1 MPMDLILNLSLLVA
15 LTVVSTFFWRRFSP
29 QQTPGAVIQGC
40 LFGAVTVVGMIRPLV
55 LEPGLIF
62 DGRSMMLSLCALF
75 FGPRAAIISVIAPT
89 LYRAGLGGPGVY
101 MGVLSIYSSAGVG
114 LWFHHRWRNRAVPP
128 TTWELLWFGLV
139 VHVAL
144 LCMTIALPDAVRW
157 QTLKKLGFPIL
168 LLYPGLTVLA
178 GKILTDQ
185 VNLNRLITELRQT
198 NQHLDITLRSIADGV
213 IATDLQGRVTH
224 LNPTAE
230 ELTGWA
236 KSEARGRPLEEVFR
250 IINEFSRQPV
260 ENPVQRVLKEGH
272 VVGLANHTILL
283 NRQGKEFSIADS
295 AAPILDDG
303 GRCRGVVL
311 VFRDQTREREA
322 HNALMESESRY
333 RTLVESAPALVWR
346 CAPDGK
352 LEYFNQRWLH
362 YRGRSL
368 ADEQAQGWKAGV
380 HPDDLPR
387 REESLRQAL
396 EKKQPLQMEYR
407 LLRHDGH
414 YCWLYEEAVPVFDHQ
429 GKFQGCIGFC
439 LDVTAQREAMEREQ
453 MLISAL
459 ETSASCIF
467 LAEPTGFIEWVN
479 SAFVQRVQMPRESIV
494 QKNWEDFF
502 DGVPQSPQSL
512 PKGMEDLL
520 EILLAGKVW
529 RGELLV
535 RGPSGRTFEADCVLS
550 PVRNSQGQI
559 VKVVGIFED
568 NTARKSMQEELR
580 QAQKMEI
587 FGLIANSV
595 AHDFNNILTT
605 ISISADMLKEAPELP
620 ESLKTDVLEILNAA
634 RLGSNLTGQ
643 LLGLGRKQPV
653 QWEELELNEVV
664 AETCKMLRRTIGE
677 HIQLDLQLSPG
688 KCWMHGDRNRLI
700 QVIMN
705 LSLNARDAMPNSGRL
720 TLKTT
725 YVEHHGPLTFGD
737 KLPDNGPYIL
747 LTVQD
752 TGCGMTPEVVSRIF
766 TPFFTTKKPGHGT
779 GLGLNVVRDAV
790 QDLHGGIH
798 LQSKPGEGTTFLL
811 YFPATRCPL
820 GSLLPQTETPTPKGT
835 ETILLVEDEATVR
848 EMTARALRRLG
859 YTVLPASHG
868 REALK
873 IFQENRSHIPLVI
886 TDIIMPGNLRGD
898 ELAAQLL
905 EMDPTLK
912 IIFMSGYPGES
923 PEIKPELFK
932 ERVFLQKPFTPRK
945 LGLVVRE
952 VLDKPPT

>member
-1 MPMDLILNLSLLVA
+1 MDLILNLSLLVA
-15 LTVVSTFFWRRFSP
+15 LTVVSTFSWRRFSP

-40 LFGAVTVVGMIRPLV
+40 LFGAASVVAMIRPLV

-101 MGVLSIYSSAGVG
+101 MGVLTIYSSAGVG
-114 LWFHHRWRNRAVPP
+114 LWFHYRWRNRPAPP
-128 TTWELLWFGLV
+128 TTWELLGFGFV

-144 LCMTIALPDAVRW
+144 LCMTFALPEAVRW
-157 QTLKKLGFPIL
+157 QTLKKLAFPIL
-168 LLYPGLTVLA
+168 LVYPVVTVLA

-185 VNLNRLITELRQT
+185 VNLNRLIAALRQT

-236 KSEARGRPLEEVFR
+236 KSEASGCPIEEVFR
-250 IINEFSRQPV
+250 IINEYSRQPV
-260 ENPVQRVLKEGH
+260 ENPVQRVLKEGR
-272 VVGLANHTILL
+272 VVGLANHTVLL
-283 NRQGKEFSIADS
+283 NRQGKELPIADS
-295 AAPILDDG
+295 AAPILDDE

-322 HNALMESESRY
+322 HNALMASESRY

-346 CAPDGK
+346 CQADGK
-352 LEYFNQRWLH
+352 LDYFNQRWLQ

-368 ADEQAQGWKAGV
+368 GDEQAQGWKAGV

-387 REESLRQAL
+387 RQESLRQAL
-396 EKKQPLQMEYR
+396 EKKQPWQLEYR
-407 LLRHDGH
+407 LLRHDGR

-429 GKFQGCIGFC
+429 GQFQGCIGFC
-439 LDVTAQREAMEREQ
+439 LDLTAQREAMEREQ

-459 ETSASCIF
+459 EASASCIF

-479 SAFVQRVQMPRESIV
+479 SAFTQRIQMPRESV
-494 QKNWEDFF
+494 MQKNWEDFF
-502 DGVPQSPQSL
+502 LPLPQSTQSL
-512 PKGMEDLL
+512 ARGMEDVL
-520 EILLAGKVW
+520 ETLHAGKVW

-535 RGPSGRTFEADCVLS
+535 RSPSGQSFEADFVLS

-568 NTARKSMQEELR
+568 NTARKAMQEELR

-605 ISISADMLKEAPELP
+605 IGISADMMKEDPALP
-620 ESLKTDVLEILNAA
+620 ESLRTDVLEILNAA
-634 RLGSNLTGQ
+634 KLGSNLTGQ
-643 LLGLGRKQPV
+643 LLGFGRKQPV
-653 QWEELELNEVV
+653 QWEELDLNEVV
-664 AETCKMLRRTIGE
+664 ADTCKMLRRTIGE
-677 HIQLDLQLSPG
+677 QIQLNIQLSPAG
-688 KCWMHGDRNRLI
+688 AWMHGDRSRLV

-705 LSLNARDAMPNSGRL
+705 LSLNARDAMPRGGKL
-720 TLKTT
+720 TLKISH
-725 YVEHHGPLTFGD
+725 VEHHGPLTYAE
-737 KLPDNGPYIL
+737 KLPEKGPYIL

-752 TGCGMTPEVVSRIF
+752 TGCGMTPELVSQIF
-766 TPFFTTKKPGHGT
+766 TPFFTTKVVGHGT

-790 QDLHGGIH
+790 KDLHGAIH
-798 LQSKPGEGTTFLL
+798 LESKPGEGTTFFL
-811 YFPATRCPL
+811 YFPSSRCLL
-820 GSLLPQTETPTPKGT
+820 GPVPPQMETPTPGGT
-835 ETILLVEDEATVR
+835 ETILLVEDETNVR
-848 EMTARALRRLG
+848 EITAKALRRLG

-868 REALK
+868 DEALK
-873 IFQENRSHIPLVI
+873 IFQEKRSHIHLVI

-898 ELAAQLL
+898 ELAVQLL
-905 EMDPTLK
+905 EMDPKLK

-923 PEIKPELFK
+923 PEVKPELFK
-932 ERVFLQKPFTPRK
+932 DRVFLQKPFTPRK

-952 VLDKPPT
+952 VLGKQPI